1 MDPYNNSISEGQRI
15 KTLAQL
21 AEQMRN
27 QHASHQAIVTK
38 LKMVNTQQC
47 TPPLPEEVVV
57 KIAKNPGRYKTEM
70 DELEKLE
77 PASSTRRDKVGLLLS
92 EVEAQQV
99 RWLWSG
105 RIPLGKLAILDGD
118 PALGKS
124 LLTLDIAARV
134 TTGRP
139 MPDGTPTEQGGV
151 VLVAPEDGAGD
162 TLKPRLEAAKGDPA
176 QVLLLNT
183 VEHKGLETDEVY
195 ERTFTIPGDLV
206 VLEEAIHRVKAVL
219 VILDPLMAVLG
230 PDINSFRDQ
239 DVRRALTPLAQ
250 LAERMGCA
258 VVIVRHLNKGNSEN
272 KLYRGGGSIGIIAS
286 ARVGLMVTLDPD
298 DENKRVLFTVKNNL
312 SKWANSYTYQVVENE
327 DGVPYIQWLEESD
340 RPALTLPGGAANLS
354 YERQIIVKMLK
365 DSIDPLTPK
374 EIAERMKQD
383 YKKILLTL
391 SRMQKAGEIVRPYRG
406 YYTTPYHPSISRK
419 GTDKNTDT
427 YDTSNTNDIT
437 DTNDTKPIQNITS
450 KVSKVSLVSEIS
462 QNETT
467 SQREPATRI
476 PAEVSRRIPK
486 PIANCDYEKFH
497 WMYWHPCEGEV
508 VEIVCPICDQVARQS
523 SKLSPKRRA
532 LYDVMNYYRP
542 LEGEQRSAWIE
553 RIGPIFTVA
562 M

>member
-1 MDPYNNSISEGQRI
+1 MDPYNISIPEGQKV

-27 QHASHQAIVTK
+27 QHASHEYIVTK

-47 TPPLPEEVVV
+47 SPPLSEEVVV
-57 KIAKNPGRYKTEM
+57 KIAKHPERFKTAT
-70 DELEKLE
+70 DELVILE
-77 PASSTRRDKVGLLLS
+77 PASSISRDMVGLLLS
-92 EVEAQQV
+92 EVETQQV

-118 PALGKS
+118 PGLGKS

-139 MPDGTPTEQGGV
+139 MPDGTPSEQGGV

-162 TLKPRLEAAKGDPA
+162 TLKPRLEAAKGNPA

-183 VEHKGLETDEVY
+183 VKHKSLETGEVY
-195 ERTFTIPGDLV
+195 ERTFTLPGDLA
-206 VLEEAIHRVKAVL
+206 VLEEAINRVKAVL

-272 KLYRGGGSIGIIAS
+272 KLYKGGGSIGIIAT

-298 DENKRVLFTVKNNL
+298 DENKRALTNIKNNL
-312 SKWANSYTYQVVENE
+312 SKWSNPYKYQVVENE
-327 DGVPYIQWLEESD
+327 HGVPYIQWLEESD
-340 RPALTLPGGAANLS
+340 QPVLTLANGQANLS
-354 YERQIIVKMLK
+354 YERQSILK
-365 DSIDPLTPK
+365 ILKGSHTPLAPK
-374 EIAERMKQD
+374 EIADRMGQRD
-383 YKKILLTL
+383 TRIRVVL
-391 SRMQKAGEIVRPYRG
+391 SRMQQAGEIVRPYRG
-406 YYTTPYHPSISRK
+406 YYTTPHHQSIRRK
-419 GTDKNTDT
+419 ETDMNTET
-427 YDTSNTNDIT
+427 YDTSNTNDVT
-437 DTNDTKPIQNITS
+437 DTNDTKAIQYIT
-450 KVSKVSLVSEIS
+450 SKVSLVSEIS
-462 QNETT
+462 QDETT
-467 SQREPATRI
+467 SQREPATRN
-476 PAEVSRRIPK
+476 PADVSRRIPK
-486 PIANCDYEKFH
+486 PLANCHYEKYH
-497 WMYWHPCEGEV
+497 WMHWHPCEGEI

-523 SKLSPKRRA
+523 SKLSPKRAA
-532 LYDVMNYYRP
+532 LYDVMNSYRP

-553 RIGPIFTVA
+553 RIGPIFRFA

>member
-1 MDPYNNSISEGQRI
+1 M

-27 QHASHQAIVTK
+27 QLASHGAIVTT
-38 LKMVNTQQC
+38 LKMVNMLQC
-47 TPPLPEEVVV
+47 TPPLLEEVVV
-57 KIAKNPGRYKTEM
+57 KIAKDPERYKTAT

-77 PASSTRRDKVGLLLS
+77 PASSTRGERVGLLLS
-92 EVEAQQV
+92 EVETQQV
-99 RWLWSG
+99 RWLWLG
-105 RIPLGKLAILDGD
+105 HIPLGKLTILDGD

-139 MPDGTPTEQGGV
+139 MPDGTPSEQGGV
-151 VLVAPEDGAGD
+151 VLVAPEDGAAD
-162 TLKPRLEAAKGDPA
+162 TLKPRLETAKGDPA

-183 VEHKGLETDEVY
+183 VVHKGLETDEVY
-195 ERTFTIPGDLV
+195 ERAFTIPGDLA

-219 VILDPLMAVLG
+219 VILDPLMAVLA
-230 PDINSFRDQ
+230 PDINSFHDQ

-250 LAERMGCA
+250 LAERTGCA

-272 KLYRGGGSIGIIAS
+272 KLYKGGGSIGIIAS
-286 ARVGLMVTLDPD
+286 ARVGLMVTPDPD
-298 DENKRVLFTVKNNL
+298 DENKRVLTTVKNNL
-312 SKWANSYTYQVVENE
+312 SKWANPYTYQVVENE
-327 DGVPYIQWLEESD
+327 HGVPYIQWLEESD
-340 RPALTLPGGAANLS
+340 QPALTLLGAEANLS
-354 YERQIIVKMLK
+354 YVRQIILK
-365 DSIDPLTPK
+365 ILKGSNTPLATK
-374 EIAERMKQD
+374 EIAERMSQSAER
-383 YKKILLTL
+383 IRVVL

-406 YYTTPYHPSISRK
+406 YYTTPHHPSIGRK
-419 GTDKNTDT
+419 DTDKSTDT
-427 YDTSNTNDIT
+427 YDTSNTND
-437 DTNDTKPIQNITS
+437 TNDTKSIQNITS

-476 PAEVSRRIPK
+476 PAEVTRRIPK
-486 PIANCDYEKFH
+486 PIANCHYERYH

-523 SKLSPKRRA
+523 SKLSSKRRA
-532 LYDVMNYYRP
+532 LYDVMNYYPP